1 LQHQKNI
8 FLVLA
13 TLALT
18 LSGAAQTV
26 SHANI
31 SRNNTPPVARKLT
44 LQQKFV
50 LDTVKFAVALPEPDP
65 QDRLRVLSSAAN
77 VISPIDR
84 KMAKSFWR
92 EGARI
97 ESELIQLGQTPA
109 VSLMSS
115 GQADCTAAQSFVE
128 NLPESRVVAAEQ
140 AIIGAVTT
148 CPKQT
153 LEIVARRLSAALEKK
168 IVAPRALM
176 AIAEAMGM
184 NSPWSQTHFEKLF
197 SSLPDSSDS
206 AAEAQNFA
214 AMYARMAT
222 AVGKRVAAKAGL
234 ELLEWL
240 AKTDDSP
247 LRTLSV
253 NIASG
258 AMKQALGDEGF
269 RAVLQDNVSA
279 ATVVRSAQ
287 NSGTKGRV
295 ERPPVETVSVLGAM
309 KNNGADQS
317 ERLRD
322 LPASQRAR
330 EAAAHG
336 FAAGISGDK
345 QQSANYFDMAYAAV
359 DEVWASRTPEQNTAA
374 VVEEVSEA
382 AAQIDAAN
390 ALTRAQQLH
399 DPSAEAIAMLAV
411 ARVVSSK
418 GMR

>member
-1 LQHQKNI
+1 MHRRKKI
-8 FLVLA
+8 FLVSAILSF
-13 TLALT
+13 TLVA
-18 LSGAAQTV
+18 AAQT
-26 SHANI
+26 
-31 SRNNTPPVARKLT
+31 SRKTPPVAKKLT
-44 LQQKFV
+44 PQQKFV
-50 LDTVKFAVALPEPDP
+50 LDTVKLAVSLPEPDP

-77 VISPIDR
+77 VVSPIDH
-84 KMAKSFWR
+84 KMAKSLWR
-92 EGARI
+92 EGVRI
-97 ESELIQLGQTPA
+97 ESELIQLGKTPA

-115 GQADCTAAQSFVE
+115 GQADCVSAQSFVE
-128 NLPESRVVAAEQ
+128 NLLETNVAAAEQ
-140 AIIGAVTT
+140 ALIGAVTT

-153 LEIVARRLSAALEKK
+153 LHIVAQRLSAALEKK

-176 AIAEAMGM
+176 ATAEALGTK
-184 NSPWSQTHFEKLF
+184 SPWSQTHFEKLF
-197 SSLPDSSDS
+197 SSLPDSNDS

-222 AVGKRVAAKAGL
+222 EVDKSIASKTGL

-269 RAVLQDNVSA
+269 QTALQGNVVA
-279 ATVVRSAQ
+279 ASLVRNAQ

-295 ERPPVETVSVLGAM
+295 ERPPLESVSVLGAI

-317 ERLRD
+317 ERLRE

-336 FAAGISGDK
+336 FAAGNAGDK
-345 QQSANYFDMAYAAV
+345 QHAASYFDMAYTAV
-359 DEVWASRTPEQNTAA
+359 DEVWESRTPEQNTAA

-382 AAQIDAAN
+382 AAQIDAVN
-390 ALTRAQQLH
+390 ALTRAQQLR